1 MLRLGPVE
9 LHTPKARIL
18 PLTFGRLPLNI
29 LSALE
34 PIRNQFPTSRDG
46 DEGRYQKKPDN
57 HLNNAEV
64 YGIAGNKPPGDYRG
78 NDHDWAKDQIQ
89 HVGDSAGT
97 NAIFEKSTW
106 AAPSAI

>member
-1 MLRLGPVE
+1 
-9 LHTPKARIL
+9 
-18 PLTFGRLPLNI
+18 LNI

-78 NDHDWAKDQIQ
+78 NNHDRAKDQIQ
-89 HVGDSAGT
+89 HVGDSLPRKDGVSEQRLSRT
-97 NAIFEKSTW
+97 R
-106 AAPSAI
+106 PV